1 MPPFLTISEAA
12 RLLGVCPKTLR
23 RWDATGLFKPT
34 FRAAGQHR
42 QYDYHQIK
50 AFTNANKPS
59 SAARSPPPSPQ
70 HPPRQRAI
78 VYGRV
83 SSSLQKNRGDLD
95 RQLAELHQYC
105 HHQNYQLIKTLQDV
119 GSGLNDNRK
128 GLHQLIQAVSR
139 GACDMVVIAYPG
151 RLARF
156 GINVLKTCFAEWGVT
171 LRIVN
176 PKLYD
181 TSKESALISDIT
193 AILYSY
199 MGKLYRLRRRS

>member
-1 MPPFLTISEAA
+1 MPPNF
-12 RLLGVCPKTLR
+12 
-23 RWDATGLFKPT
+23 
-34 FRAAGQHR
+34 
-42 QYDYHQIK
+42 
-50 AFTNANKPS
+50 
-59 SAARSPPPSPQ
+59 PPSLRT
-70 HPPRQRAI
+70 PPRQRAI